1 MLKKS
6 FKSIFFSGV
15 VAVLIWP
22 ARILAAEADS
32 VTLGNPLQE
41 GKSQAISTGELFGRI
56 IQAMLGV
63 VGSIALVMFIYGGF
77 LWLTSGGS
85 ADKIKKG
92 RETLVWAILGLVV
105 VFTSYIILS
114 YVLTAITTATK

>member
-63 VGSIALVMFIYGGF
+63 RSIALVMFVYGGF